1 MPAKA
6 KKTLTTTMPVIL
18 YPEAELI
25 GYVRRVHTFATPDKP
40 GRTRFTP
47 KDPYNLRS
55 FDTFTEAKDAM
66 AAVWR
71 AERQR

>member
-1 MPAKA
+1 MPAK
-6 KKTLTTTMPVIL
+6 KKTLTSTLPVVL
-18 YPEAELI
+18 YPEAVQI
-25 GYVRRVHTFATPDKP
+25 GQVKRVHTFATETKP

-47 KDPYNLRS
+47 KDPYNLGS

-66 AAVWR
+66 ATAWR